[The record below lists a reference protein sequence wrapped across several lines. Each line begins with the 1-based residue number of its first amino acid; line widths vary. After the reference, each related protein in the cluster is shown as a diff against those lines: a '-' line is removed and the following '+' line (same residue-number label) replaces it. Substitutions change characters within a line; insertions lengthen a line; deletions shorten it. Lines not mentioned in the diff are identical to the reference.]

1 MFSPPQSLHWPHGSD
16 DEDDDDGDDGLD
28 DYAIQ

>member
-1 MFSPPQSLHWPHGSD
+1 MFSSPQNLHWHHGSD